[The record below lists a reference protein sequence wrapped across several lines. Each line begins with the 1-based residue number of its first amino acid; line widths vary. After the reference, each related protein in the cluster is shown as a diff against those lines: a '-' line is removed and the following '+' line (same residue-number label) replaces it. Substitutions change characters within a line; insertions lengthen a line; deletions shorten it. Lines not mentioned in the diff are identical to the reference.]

1 MGRLK
6 FATRLDAEQT
16 EALERGVGE
25 LELSVRTQNML
36 QNLKITHVRQLVQKS
51 KQELINAGMAKVSA
65 EEIIA
70 VLEVMGLRLEM

>member
-1 MGRLK
+1 
-6 FATRLDAEQT
+6 
-16 EALERGVGE
+16 
-25 LELSVRTQNML
+25 ML